1 MKKMKHILC
10 WLSFALAAVG
20 LTACNDNTDD
30 ENATPDI
37 SGTYQGSM
45 IYYNDSVAKND
56 TLTATWTI
64 TQDKVQI
71 ASFNLGWIAGKLRDD
86 NLKEQVKLL
95 ANRSLTG
102 NLQLFRSNP
111 ALYYANIEDVSYPV
125 EVDGK
130 ARTLTLRF
138 VTNTQDSFLAYDRTS
153 NVIMLQVKVLSAFLD
168 KDNINL
174 LTDTPSFLYYSQPE
188 GGGDIHFQL

>member
-10 WLSFALAAVG
+10 WLSFALVAVG
-20 LTACNDNTDD
+20 LAACNDSTDD

-45 IYYNDSVAKND
+45 IYYNDTAAKND

-111 ALYYANIEDVSYPV
+111 ALYYANIEDLSYPV

-130 ARTLTLRF
+130 VRTLTLRF
-138 VTNTQDSFLAYDRTS
+138 VTNSQDSFLAYDRTS

-174 LTDTPSFLYYSQPE
+174 LTDTPSFLYYSQPT

>member
-10 WLSFALAAVG
+10 WLSLALVAVG
-20 LTACNDNTDD
+20 LTACNDSTDD
-30 ENATPDI
+30 ENATPNI

-45 IYYNDSVAKND
+45 IYYNDTAAKND
-56 TLTATWTI
+56 TLTATWTL

-95 ANRSLTG
+95 ANRTLTG

-130 ARTLTLRF
+130 TRTLTLRF
-138 VTNTQDSFLAYDRTS
+138 VTNSQDSFLAYDRTS

-174 LTDTPSFLYYSQPE
+174 LTDTPSFLYYSQPT

>member
-1 MKKMKHILC
+1 MKKMKYLLC

-20 LTACNDNTDD
+20 LTACNDSTDD
-30 ENATPDI
+30 ENATPNI

-45 IYYNDSVAKND
+45 IYYNDTAAKND

-64 TQDKVQI
+64 SQDKVQI

-86 NLKEQVKLL
+86 NLKEQIKLL

-125 EVDGK
+125 EVNGK
-130 ARTLTLRF
+130 TRTLTLRF
-138 VTNTQDSFLAYDRTS
+138 VTNSQDSFLAYDRTS

>member
-1 MKKMKHILC
+1 MKKMKYLLC

-20 LTACNDNTDD
+20 LTACNDSTDD
-30 ENATPDI
+30 ENATPNI

-45 IYYNDSVAKND
+45 IYYNDTAAKND

-64 TQDKVQI
+64 SQDKVQI

-86 NLKEQVKLL
+86 NLKEQIKLL

-125 EVDGK
+125 EVNGK
-130 ARTLTLRF
+130 TRTLTLRF
-138 VTNTQDSFLAYDRTS
+138 VTNSQDSFLAYDRTS

-168 KDNINL
+168 KDKINL
-174 LTDTPSFLYYSQPE
+174 LTDTPSFLFYSQPK
-188 GGGDIHFQL
+188 GGGDIHYQL

>member
-10 WLSFALAAVG
+10 WLSLALAAVG
-20 LTACNDNTDD
+20 LTACNDSTDD

>member
-1 MKKMKHILC
+1 MKKMTYLLC

-45 IYYNDSVAKND
+45 IYYNDSLAKND

-64 TQDKVQI
+64 SQDKVQI

-86 NLKEQVKLL
+86 NLKEQIKLL

-138 VTNTQDSFLAYDRTS
+138 VTNSQDSFLAYDRTS

>member
-1 MKKMKHILC
+1 MKKMKYLLC

-20 LTACNDNTDD
+20 LTACNDSTDD
-30 ENATPDI
+30 ENATPNI

-45 IYYNDSVAKND
+45 IYYNDTAAKND

-64 TQDKVQI
+64 SQDKVQI

-86 NLKEQVKLL
+86 NLKEQIKLL

-111 ALYYANIEDVSYPV
+111 ALFYANIGDVSYPV

-130 ARTLTLRF
+130 TRTLTLRF
-138 VTNTQDSFLAYDRTS
+138 VTNSQDSFLAYDRTS